1 MTPILQIR
9 QVTKNFPPNVIAL
22 RGVDL
27 EIMPG
32 EIHCLLG
39 ANGAGKSTL
48 LKIIAGAHRL
58 DAGEILIAGQKSNF
72 SNIPEC
78 DARLR
83 KRV

>member
-1 MTPILQIR
+1 
-9 QVTKNFPPNVIAL
+9 
-22 RGVDL
+22 
-27 EIMPG
+27 MPG

-72 SNIPEC
+72 SNPIEA
-78 DARLR
+78 ARAGISMIDYAPAGFA
-83 KRV
+83 